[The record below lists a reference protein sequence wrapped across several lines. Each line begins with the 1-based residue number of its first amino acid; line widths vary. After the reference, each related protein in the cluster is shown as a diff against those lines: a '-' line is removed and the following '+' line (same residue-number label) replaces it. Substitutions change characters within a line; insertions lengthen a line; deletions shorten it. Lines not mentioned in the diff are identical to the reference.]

1 MIYHDL
7 WQGIDAKFYES
18 KKSLK
23 YDFIVRPHTMPDVIQ
38 FKMNGVKN
46 LQILDDGTLQF
57 ETKFGK
63 LQKGKPFS
71 YQEID
76 GKKVEV
82 ESAYQLDGDIVSFK
96 LGEYDTNRN
105 LIIDPVALL

>member
-1 MIYHDL
+1 M
-7 WQGIDAKFYES
+7 
-18 KKSLK
+18 
-23 YDFIVRPHTMPDVIQ
+23 T
-38 FKMNGVKN
+38 GVKN

-82 ESAYQLDGDIVSFK
+82 KSAYKLDGDIVSFE
-96 LGEYDTNRN
+96 LGEYDVNST
-105 LIIDPVALL
+105 LVIDPVALLWSTFLGDGSVFIYDMHVHSTTGNIYLAGSSD